1 MFRKEGEITNFNK
14 HTQHGYERRPQQE
27 DSNVNSSFQDRGQ
40 NSSFQDRGQNSSFQD
55 RGQNSSFQDRG
66 QNQPQRSRFKEFRN
80 NDYKRQEISQDDYNE
95 KYGFAKLETS
105 LLDQDNII
113 VSEEAVADE
122 KTSFDDIGGRNGAE
136 GLKEDLL
143 CGIYGCGFDKTSK
156 VQGLAIPQIIKGK
169 EILAQSHSGTGK
181 TGAFAISALEII
193 DESLN
198 ELQVICISPT
208 HELSQQTL
216 IVFKKLASHMPNVRL
231 SFTVGRTDRNQN
243 LKELGHNN
251 KENTA
256 QISVCTPGRLLDL
269 LSSNIKL
276 FNSVKLVIIDECD
289 ELLDG
294 TFKEGIKNII
304 EKLPPTIQIC
314 LFSATLNKEVV
325 EIAKALLHEPIKI
338 LIKQEKMSLKNIK
351 QTYVKVD
358 NEEQKLMVMKD
369 MLTTLPI
376 EQFIVYVNSKKKSL
390 WLKQML
396 ENEQITVLTI
406 NGSQNK
412 IERSDI
418 LREFKDGKAKCL
430 IATDLLSRGIDIQQL
445 SLVINFD
452 IPRADNLPCYIHR
465 IGRSGRYDR
474 AGFAISIVT
483 ENEMHV
489 ISKLAL
495 TYNCSIEPL
504 QEDFL
509 KNF

>member
-1 MFRKEGEITNFNK
+1 MFKKEGEITSFNK
-14 HTQHGYERRPQQE
+14 HTERGYTRNNTESTNTFNGSHQH
-27 DSNVNSSFQDRGQ
+27 
-40 NSSFQDRGQNSSFQD
+40 
-55 RGQNSSFQDRG
+55 
-66 QNQPQRSRFKEFRN
+66 QPPHQRSRFKEFRN
-80 NDYKRQEISQDDYNE
+80 NENKRQDISQEEYNE
-95 KYGFAKLETS
+95 KYGFAKLETT
-105 LLDQDNII
+105 LLEQENII

-122 KTSFDDIGGRNGAE
+122 KTSFDDINGKNGAE

-143 CGIYGCGFDKTSK
+143 CGIFECGFDKTSK
-156 VQGLAIPQIIKGK
+156 VQGFVIPQMIKGK

-216 IVFKKLASHMPNVRL
+216 IVFKKLASHMSNVRL

-269 LSSNIKL
+269 LSSNARL
-276 FNSVKLVIIDECD
+276 FSSVKLVIIDECD

-304 EKLPPTIQIC
+304 EKLPPVIQIC
-314 LFSATLNKEVV
+314 LFSATLNKDVV
-325 EIAKALLHEPIKI
+325 EIANALLKDPIKI

-369 MLTTLPI
+369 MLSTLPI
-376 EQFIVYVNSKKKSL
+376 EQFIVYVNSKKKSI
-390 WLKQML
+390 WLKEML

-483 ENEMHV
+483 ENEMHI
-489 ISKLAL
+489 ISKLSL

>member
-1 MFRKEGEITNFNK
+1 MFKKDGEITSFNK
-14 HTQHGYERRPQQE
+14 HTEHGYTR
-27 DSNVNSSFQDRGQ
+27 SNTETNTFNGSYQHQ
-40 NSSFQDRGQNSSFQD
+40 H
-55 RGQNSSFQDRG
+55 
-66 QNQPQRSRFKEFRN
+66 QNQHQHQHQNQHQHQRSRFKEFRN
-80 NDYKRQEISQDDYNE
+80 IENKRPEISQEEYNE
-95 KYGFAKLETS
+95 KYGFAKLETT
-105 LLDQDNII
+105 LLDQENII
-113 VSEEAVADE
+113 VSEEAVKDE
-122 KTSFDDIGGRNGAE
+122 KSSFDDIGGRNSAE

-143 CGIYGCGFDKTSK
+143 CGIYSCGFDFPSK
-156 VQGLAIPQIIKGK
+156 IQGLAIPQIIKGK

-181 TGAFAISALEII
+181 TGAFAISALELI
-193 DESLN
+193 DETAN
-198 ELQVICISPT
+198 DLQVLCISPT
-208 HELSQQTL
+208 HELSQQSL

-269 LSSNIKL
+269 LSSNARL
-276 FNSVKLVIIDECD
+276 FSSVKVVIIDECD

-304 EKLPPTIQIC
+304 EKLPSGIQIC
-314 LFSATLNKEVV
+314 LFSATLNKDVV
-325 EIAKALLHEPIKI
+325 EIANALLKDPIKI

-369 MLTTLPI
+369 MLSTLPI
-376 EQFIVYVNSKKKSL
+376 EQFIVYVNSKKKSI
-390 WLKQML
+390 WLKEML

-412 IERSDI
+412 IERSDV

-489 ISKLAL
+489 ISKLSL

>member
-1 MFRKEGEITNFNK
+1 MFKKEGEITSFNK
-14 HTQHGYERRPQQE
+14 HTERGYTR
-27 DSNVNSSFQDRGQ
+27 SNTESTNTFNGTY
-40 NSSFQDRGQNSSFQD
+40 
-55 RGQNSSFQDRG
+55 
-66 QNQPQRSRFKEFRN
+66 QNQHQHQHQNQNQHQRSRFKEFRN
-80 NDYKRQEISQDDYNE
+80 NENNRQEISQEEYNE
-95 KYGFAKLETS
+95 KYGFARKEINLLE
-105 LLDQDNII
+105 QENII
-113 VSEEAVADE
+113 VSEKAVLDE
-122 KTSFDDIGGRNGAE
+122 KSSFDDINGRNGAE
-136 GLKEDLL
+136 GLKEELL
-143 CGIYGCGFDKTSK
+143 CGIYGSFSFPSK
-156 VQGLAIPQIIKGK
+156 VQGLAIPQIIKGE
-169 EILAQSHSGTGK
+169 EIIAQSHSGTGK
-181 TGAFAISALEII
+181 TAAFAISALELV
-193 DESLN
+193 DETVN
-198 ELQVICISPT
+198 DLQVLCISPT

-216 IVFKKLASHMPNVRL
+216 IVFKKLASHMPNIRL

-243 LKELGHNN
+243 LKELGLNN
-251 KENTA
+251 KNNTA
-256 QISVCTPGRLLDL
+256 QIAICTPGRLLDL
-269 LSSNIKL
+269 LSSNARL
-276 FNSVKLVIIDECD
+276 FSSVKLVIIDECD

-304 EKLPPTIQIC
+304 EKLPPVIQIC
-314 LFSATLNKEVV
+314 LFSATLNKDVV
-325 EIAKALLHEPIKI
+325 EIANALLKDPIKI

-358 NEEQKLMVMKD
+358 NEEQKLIVIKD
-369 MLTTLPI
+369 MLSTLPI
-376 EQFIVYVNSKKKSL
+376 EEFIIYVNSRKKSI
-390 WLKQML
+390 WLKEML

-412 IERSDI
+412 VERSDI
-418 LREFKDGKAKCL
+418 LRDFKDGKAKCL

-483 ENEMHV
+483 ESEMHV

>member
-1 MFRKEGEITNFNK
+1 MFKKEGEITSFNK
-14 HTQHGYERRPQQE
+14 HTEYGYSRSNTENTNSFNGPQQH
-27 DSNVNSSFQDRGQ
+27 Q
-40 NSSFQDRGQNSSFQD
+40 
-55 RGQNSSFQDRG
+55 
-66 QNQPQRSRFKEFRN
+66 QRSRFKEFRN
-80 NDYKRQEISQDDYNE
+80 NDNKRQEISQEEYDE
-95 KYGFAKLETS
+95 KYGFAKLEIN
-105 LLDQDNII
+105 LLEQENIV
-113 VSEEAVADE
+113 VSKEALDDE
-122 KTSFDDIGGRNGAE
+122 KSSFDDIGGRNGAA

-143 CGIYGCGFDKTSK
+143 CGIYGCGFDNTSK
-156 VQGLAIPQIIKGK
+156 VQGLVIPQMIKGE

-193 DESLN
+193 DENLN
-198 ELQVICISPT
+198 DLQVLCISPT

-251 KENTA
+251 KNNTA
-256 QISVCTPGRLLDL
+256 QIAVCTPGRLLDL
-269 LSSNIKL
+269 LSSNARL
-276 FNSVKLVIIDECD
+276 FSSVKLVIIDECD

-304 EKLPPTIQIC
+304 EKLPPVIQIC
-314 LFSATLNKEVV
+314 LFSATLNKDVV
-325 EIAKALLHEPIKI
+325 EIANALLKNPIKI

-369 MLTTLPI
+369 MLSTLPI
-376 EQFIVYVNSKKKSL
+376 EQFIVYVNSKKKSI
-390 WLKQML
+390 WLKEML
-396 ENEQITVLTI
+396 ENENITVLTI

-489 ISKLAL
+489 ISKLSL